1 MDKALGYEPG
11 DSRFEFWAVHQKR
24 GTLVIKNFKV
34 YVINLK
40 RETKRR
46 ENIINELRKQRITD
60 FEIIDAVDGKEIKKN
75 ELDLLISKN
84 NKFINPVNTHMN
96 APEICC
102 ALSHIKVYKKFIKTD
117 MDYALIFEDDAIF
130 LNDFSEKL
138 QKFILK
144 NFKYKKQIILLS
156 ELWQFFKKPLD
167 VEDEYEFVDVRNA
180 VLGHAYFINRE
191 AAKSLISFNYPVK
204 TMPDYFLVFSVYC
217 GIKITGLNPFLLRQ
231 DKKKFESAIPRENRM
246 NEIFL
251 FRRFIYR
258 LTNKILKIFNKFSSH
273 KANV

>member
-1 MDKALGYEPG
+1 MLN
-11 DSRFEFWAVHQKR
+11 
-24 GTLVIKNFKV
+24 NFKI

-40 RETKRR
+40 RETSRR
-46 ENIINELRKQRITD
+46 ENIIKELKKQKLQD
-60 FEIIDAVDGKEIKKN
+60 FEIIDAVDGDKIEKS
-75 ELDLLISKN
+75 ELDKLISKN
-84 NKFINPVNTHMN
+84 NKFINPINTYMN
-96 APEICC
+96 VPEICC
-102 ALSHIKVYKKFIKTD
+102 ALSHINVYKKFLQTD
-117 MDYALIFEDDAIF
+117 KEYALIFEDDAVF

-138 QKFILK
+138 QNFVIK
-144 NFKYKKQIILLS
+144 NFKHKKQIILLS

-251 FRRFIYR
+251 FRRFMYR

>member
-1 MDKALGYEPG
+1 M
-11 DSRFEFWAVHQKR
+11 VN
-24 GTLVIKNFKV
+24 NFKV

-40 RETKRR
+40 RETRRR
-46 ENIINELRKQRITD
+46 ENIINELKKQNIVD
-60 FEIIDAVDGKEIKKN
+60 FEIIDAIDGKEIKKN

-84 NKFINPVNTHMN
+84 NKFINPLNTFMN

-102 ALSHIKVYKKFIKTD
+102 ALSHIKVYKRFIQANS
-117 MDYALIFEDDAIF
+117 DYALIFEDDAVF

-138 QKFILK
+138 QKFVLK

-167 VEDEYEFVDVRNA
+167 LENGYEIVDVRNA
-180 VLGHAYFINRE
+180 VLTHAYFINRE

-204 TMPDYFLVFSVYC
+204 TMPDNFLIFSIYC
-217 GIKITGLNPFLLRQ
+217 DIKITGLNPFLLRQ
-231 DKKKFESAIPRENRM
+231 DKNKFESGIPRENRM
-246 NEIFL
+246 NEFFL

-258 LTNKILKIFNKFSSH
+258 LTNKILKIFNKFNTH
-273 KANV
+273 KKNL